1 MEFALR
7 IDDSIQIDERN
18 SSLRALAYEL
28 KHPLIRIARQAE
40 LGKNT
45 NLETIQQTAEQALQL
60 IDGYILSAQAEYGQI
75 ALDLSPV
82 NAGSVLYDVSV
93 QLRSQAHAY
102 NTDLTLDSRA
112 QESVMT
118 HRQALT
124 SIINALGVSL
134 LASVNQSVRSS
145 LTLRSYKTSG
155 GKICVGVFTYES
167 ITQADLRTALALQ
180 GKAHMPLSRFSS
192 SAHVSLAIA
201 DGLCRAI
208 DGVLT
213 VRRMGKMSGLVAELP
228 RSEQLLLV

>member
-7 IDDSIQIDERN
+7 TDDSIQIDERD

-40 LGKNT
+40 LGEHT
-45 NLETIQQTAEQALQL
+45 NLDYIQQTAEQALQL
-60 IDGYILSAQAEYGQI
+60 IDGYLLSAQAEYGQI

-82 NAGSVLYDVSV
+82 NAGSVLYDVSMR
-93 QLRSQAHAY
+93 LRNQARTY

-112 QESVMT
+112 QDSVMT

-124 SIINALGVSL
+124 SIVGALGVSL
-134 LASVNQSVRSS
+134 LGSGDQESRSS

-155 GKICVGVFTYES
+155 GKIGVGVFTHES

-180 GKAHMPLSRFSS
+180 GRAHMPLARFSG
-192 SAHVSLAIA
+192 SAHISLAIA